1 MNLIRLPL
9 RSAVLSTTVVAAL
22 LSSTF
27 AGAQDA
33 KAPAGPIEITVPSS
47 AGSTPDVLMRRAGQI
62 LNEKKIVETP
72 IVVANRAGGAW
83 TVGMNYVLEKSGD
96 ENNVISMAE
105 PIISTP
111 IAQGQ
116 ATTYDKF
123 TPLGIFVQT
132 QLIVI
137 AQPNHEAKDL
147 KGLIEIAKAKP
158 REVRISGANPAST
171 DAQVAG
177 LIQKAA
183 GVQMTYI
190 PHDGGGAAQATFLGG
205 NTDIMTLTID
215 EALPLIQAGK
225 AKPLAILNEER
236 RAEPELKDIPT
247 AKEQGVD
254 VVWGQVFG
262 LLGAPNLDPA
272 VVAWWDDKIGQLV
285 QTDEWKAAL
294 KTNFLGDQYMNAAQ
308 SKEYL
313 SKMHEDR
320 LRVLRELGVAKI

>member
-1 MNLIRLPL
+1 MYLFDRSL
-9 RSAVLSTTVVAAL
+9 RAAVITLAVGAAAITTPA
-22 LSSTF
+22 F
-27 AGAQDA
+27 AQG
-33 KAPAGPIEITVPSS
+33 KAPTGPIEITVPSS

-62 LNEKKIVETP
+62 LNAKKIVENP
-72 IVVANRAGGAW
+72 IVVVNRPGGAW
-83 TVGMNYVLEKSGD
+83 TVGMNYVLEKEGD
-96 ENNVISMAE
+96 ENNVINMAE

-116 ATTYDKF
+116 PTTYDRF
-123 TPLGIFVQT
+123 TALGLFVQT

-137 AQPNHEAKDL
+137 AQPDHEANSL
-147 KGLIEIAKAKP
+147 KEIIEIAKAKP
-158 REVRISGANPAST
+158 REVKVSGANPAST

-236 RAEPELKDIPT
+236 RPEPELKDIPT

-262 LLGAPNLDPA
+262 ILGAPNLNPE
-272 VVAWWDDKIGQLV
+272 VVAWWDDKISQLV
-285 QTDEWKAAL
+285 QTEEWKAAL
-294 KTNFLGDQYMNAAQ
+294 KANFLGDQYMNSAE
-308 SKEYL
+308 SKAYL
-313 SKMHEDR
+313 VKMHEDR
-320 LRVLRELGVAKI
+320 LRVLRELGVAKL